1 MKEVPGVTIVFYN
14 LTAVTVTYQIS
25 ANVHKICEFYFT
37 GFKNKSVEIDL
48 HSKYLYFEMY
58 QNRRCFDKQNLDVGF
73 MGASVKKTF
82 FK

>member
-1 MKEVPGVTIVFYN
+1 MEVPGVTIVFYN
-14 LTAVTVTYQIS
+14 VTAVTVTYQIS

-73 MGASVKKTF
+73 MGASVKKNF
-82 FK
+82 LK